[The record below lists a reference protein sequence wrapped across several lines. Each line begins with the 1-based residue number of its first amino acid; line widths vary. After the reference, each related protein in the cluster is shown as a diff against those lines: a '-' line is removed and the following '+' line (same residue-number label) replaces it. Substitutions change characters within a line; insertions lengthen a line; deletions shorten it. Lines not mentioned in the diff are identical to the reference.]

1 MKKFTL
7 ITAVAVMLA
16 MAIPCPAQNTTGKRA
31 PVTDYKFYELPG
43 VKNTCE
49 VSVPKGYE
57 KVTKN
62 GVTTFVKKQGIN
74 APRVNEGEAIPVK
87 CVFDCNMAD
96 WEPSYIIAYNKN
108 HPIDIENPE
117 EGQMGYYDW
126 ENNYATMYLEPGTYD
141 FLAVFQKKDPM
152 SYYWR
157 SYNAFVVKEGVDV
170 SGEITLNFD
179 PNTATN
185 HIAMRSYNP
194 NGDLTRLGRM
204 RYTDMNYNYEILED
218 SYITDVNLKKQIY
231 HEDFGELYSLYTNL
245 GMFDI
250 EYNPDCPELG
260 QWKGEEWNGDFYVN
274 DCSDKYMFQQFRIM
288 LTDDETYS
296 TVIRAKGGHS
306 QTATND
312 YTKHSAPFEFNYVN
326 SPANTGR
333 DECEYPYGMLYFSTY
348 NKVEPGFISG
358 LSSMLNGVH
367 KIHYCPPS
375 TVPEYDAMIDFGFQF
390 NFVDCCVN
398 DTIDFGDGEIY
409 IWQNEYSTNSQ
420 YIFPQADSNNY
431 VYSANQTCIDSP
443 VPGEPRYALPGAEG
457 LNFDYS
463 STDLVAGGTCPI
475 AINMYCDS
483 PQWWDDPEPVL
494 MPVFYTFYKGQM
506 GEFRSSDNLVTT
518 LELKADD
525 EVVATTAEEMDN
537 WSYGE
542 HYAPAVLTLSMSN
555 RNFEVDGIEGGND
568 LMCVVDQAKDDC
580 FAPLLTALQFR
591 QNDGFV
597 TNRFENNADGTM
609 AIMCGDFNEQINENY
624 NFWFNYDDC
633 DVIVEYAPN
642 GTDYFQ
648 TIVMTKDD
656 SKFYMPG
663 YGAYYSTDLAAF
675 TEPSVN
681 GWYDL
686 RITLKDEAGNYQ
698 VQTFGP
704 AVRIGNGA
712 PTGIDVVKNSDATE
726 VARYTIEGR
735 AISTPQAG
743 VNIVKMSDGTVK
755 KVLVK

>member
-87 CVFDCNMAD
+87 CVFDCNMEE
-96 WEPSYIIAYNKN
+96 WQPSQVVAYNKETS
-108 HPIDIENPE
+108 IEE
-117 EGQMGYYDW
+117 YYDW
-126 ENNYATMYLEPGTYD
+126 ENDFVTLYLEPGTYD
-141 FLAVFQKKDPM
+141 ILAIYTKIDPTSM
-152 SYYWR
+152 FWSSYD
-157 SYNAFVVKEGVDV
+157 ALIIKEGVEV
-170 SGEITLNFD
+170 TGEMTLSFD
-179 PNTATN
+179 PTTATN
-185 HIAMRSYNP
+185 HISMRSYNP
-194 NGDLTRLGRM
+194 DGEQSRLRRIM
-204 RYTDMNYNYEILED
+204 YTDENYNYEILEE
-218 SYITDVNLKKQIY
+218 YNVYDVHMYKNIY
-231 HEDFGELYSLYTNL
+231 HKDYGEVYSLSTNL
-245 GMFDI
+245 GGVQVDL
-250 EYNPDCPELG
+250 NPELPQMG
-260 QWKGEEWNGDFYVN
+260 KLLGEEWFGDFYVN
-274 DCSDKYMFQQFRIM
+274 DVSDKYMFQQFRIM
-288 LTDDETYS
+288 PTEDETYS
-296 TVIRAKGGHS
+296 TVIRAKGVNT
-306 QTATND
+306 QYATND
-312 YTKHSAPFEFNYVN
+312 YTKYYGDPIEFKYVN
-326 SPANTGR
+326 SPAKEKYDAVYEDG
-333 DECEYPYGMLYFSTY
+333 DYGMSYFATY
-348 NKVEPGFISG
+348 NKETPWMMHG
-358 LSSMLNGVH
+358 LASTSNAVH
-367 KIHYCPPS
+367 RIQFCPPS
-375 TVPEYDAMIDFGFQF
+375 TVPEYDAILDFGFRF

-398 DTIDFGDGEIY
+398 ETVDYGDGEIY
-409 IWQNEYSTNSQ
+409 VWQHAYQTNSQ
-420 YIFPQADSNNY
+420 YIFPQAEGNNY
-431 VYSANQTCIDSP
+431 VYSANQTWLDSP
-443 VPGEPRYALPGAEG
+443 APGEARYALPSAEG
-457 LNFDYS
+457 LKFDYS

-475 AINMYCDS
+475 ASTFYFEYPMMES
-483 PQWWDDPEPVL
+483 SLPVL
-494 MPVFYTFYKGQM
+494 GTVYKGQM
-506 GEFRSSDNLVTT
+506 GEDRGSDNMVAT

-525 EVVATTAEEMDN
+525 EVVATNTEEMDN

-542 HYAPAVLTLSMSN
+542 HYAPAVLTLSMTN
-555 RNFEVDGIEGGND
+555 PNFEVDGIEGGND
-568 LMCVVDQAKDDC
+568 MVCVVDQAKDDH
-580 FAPLLTALQFR
+580 FVPVLNALQFR
-591 QNDGFV
+591 TANGFV
-597 TNRFENNADGTM
+597 TNRFDNGEQGIM
-609 AIMCGDFNEQINENY
+609 AIMCGDFEQQADDNY
-624 NFWFNYDDC
+624 NIWFKYGDC
-633 DVIVEYAPN
+633 DVSVEYAPN

-743 VNIVKMSDGTVK
+743 VNIVKYSDGNVRKVFVK
-755 KVLVK
+755 